1 MFEVQ
6 EDYAA
11 QWMGVV
17 VPIMEGAV
25 KLSVP
30 VVVDCE
36 VGYAW
41 GDMQEVDW
49 RAFNLSEW
57 QAQRAHHAQRAQSQE
72 VAS

>member
-1 MFEVQ
+1 
-6 EDYAA
+6 
-11 QWMGVV
+11 
-17 VPIMEGAV
+17 MEGAV

-49 RAFNLSEW
+49 REFNLAEW